1 MRYQINVRIQYNS
14 AFETSLLWI
23 PLDPSPF
30 EAPAIQL
37 SRHGS
42 PQAQWACHGPHGGHG
57 TGGSPY
63 WDRPTD
69 LVIIYGY
76 PAFILAIYLLS
87 NRSWPDLLSLN
98 IHLYTAFFLLYIKV
112 YAQELPTGKGSADD
126 PAAVSLSINWPSAIM
141 KLVQQNWESY
151 QR

>member
-1 MRYQINVRIQYNS
+1 MRIQYNS

-23 PLDPSPF
+23 PLDSSPF

-42 PQAQWACHGPHGGHG
+42 PQAQWACHGAHGG
-57 TGGSPY
+57 SLA
-63 WDRPTD
+63 
-69 LVIIYGY
+69 LVGARTEIGLLIWSSFM
-76 PAFILAIYLLS
+76 AILLLS
-87 NRSWPDLLSLN
+87 WPSIYCQFRADLTYS
-98 IHLYTAFFLLYIKV
+98 HLIYIYILHSFCYIKV